1 MLTTQVVSRK
11 DFEVV
16 SKYTDVFVDLPRRG
30 FKLPDMAQKI
40 CFTCEAVCNSIS
52 DDCPSCGV
60 PLERN
65 LQASPNPMPFI
76 AAACASILMIGVM
89 IGVAA

>member
-1 MLTTQVVSRK
+1 
-11 DFEVV
+11 
-16 SKYTDVFVDLPRRG
+16 
-30 FKLPDMAQKI
+30 LPDMAQKI

-52 DDCPSCGV
+52 DNCPSCGV
-60 PLERN
+60 PLERKV
-65 LQASPNPMPFI
+65 QPSPNPMPFI